1 MLERLTCFL
10 DDNNI
15 SYHIIAGTLLGA
27 VRHNG
32 FIPWDDDID
41 IAIKRKDYDRFLKI
55 FKNNDLFFLQNW
67 HSDENYGLPF
77 SKLRLN
83 NSIYQEYSSQKMN
96 IHHGIYIDIFP
107 LDEVSN
113 SKIIYYIQKNLSY
126 ILKNVIAIKSRFIHD
141 EPKSKKTIRF
151 FILYI
156 SILITKKT
164 LIKVFEF
171 INKKLVQYNTSDKL
185 VCTGGS
191 YGFKKEIVSKKWFD
205 SYVYVNFETLKV
217 RAPDDFINYLSNLY
231 GKYEKLPPLSQQK
244 GRHNVYEKKI
254 KISQYRNLFLNK

>member
-1 MLERLTCFL
+1 MLKHLTYFL
-10 DDNNI
+10 DDNDI

-27 VRHNG
+27 VRHKG

-41 IAIKRKDYDRFLKI
+41 IAIKRDDYDRFLKI

-67 HSDENYGLPF
+67 HSDEHYGLPF

-83 NSIYQEYSSQKMN
+83 DSIYQEYSSQKMN

-141 EPKSKKTIRF
+141 ESKSKKTIRF